1 MKIKNQVAFAL
12 STLVLSVGAAT
23 VQAQSNAPTA
33 RTPAA
38 ASPKA
43 APSPNPAI
51 SQDERRELQQ
61 RRETDR
67 IREQVQKEVNRSFG
81 FTTGLLNALLFL
93 LILFPIAGI
102 ISLWLLRRSLATQIK
117 GEVKEELVPEIK
129 TEIQKAIGPGLSS
142 AAEGPH
148 PPQPTMSGENIAQ
161 LKELISMAMATQNVI
176 SEARHTL
183 EESLN
188 AQTKTGD
195 LLKNVFEQYSQQGNE
210 FLLEG
215 RYEDAIEFYNKA
227 IQSNPE
233 DYKSWCA
240 KGVVLTKMQR
250 FDEAIQAFNQ
260 ALRINSDCADAWY
273 EKARCYAV
281 QGNIESAVENLK
293 RAIKINPQK
302 RELAKN
308 TSDFEWIHNNEWFQ
322 ELMAE
327 TAK

>member
-1 MKIKNQVAFAL
+1 MKIKNQIAFAL
-12 STLVLSVGAAT
+12 STLLLSVGAAT
-23 VQAQSNAPTA
+23 VQAQSNAPTT
-33 RTPAA
+33 RPPAA
-38 ASPKA
+38 ASPKP
-43 APSPNPAI
+43 APSPNPPL
-51 SQDERRELQQ
+51 SQRERRELQQ

-67 IREQVQKEVNRSFG
+67 IQEQVQKEVNRSFG
-81 FTTGLLNALLFL
+81 FTTGLLNTLLFL

-117 GEVKEELVPEIK
+117 GEVKQELVPEIK
-129 TEIQKAIGPGLSS
+129 TEIQKAIGPGLAS
-142 AAEGPH
+142 AAEGSH
-148 PPQPTMSGENIAQ
+148 RPQPQMSGENIAQ

-176 SEARHTL
+176 SEARQTL

-195 LLKNVFEQYSQQGNE
+195 LLKNVFEQHSQQGNE
-210 FLLEG
+210 FFLAG
-215 RYEDAIEFYNKA
+215 RYEDAIEFYKKA

-240 KGVVLTKMQR
+240 KGVVLTKLRR
-250 FDEAIQAFNQ
+250 FDEAIQALNQ
-260 ALRINSDCADAWY
+260 ALRINSDFADAWY

-293 RAIKINPQK
+293 RAIIINPEK
-302 RELAKN
+302 REIAKN
-308 TSDFEWIHNNEWFQ
+308 TSDFEAIQEHEWFQ

>member
-1 MKIKNQVAFAL
+1 
-12 STLVLSVGAAT
+12 
-23 VQAQSNAPTA
+23 
-33 RTPAA
+33 
-38 ASPKA
+38 
-43 APSPNPAI
+43 
-51 SQDERRELQQ
+51 
-61 RRETDR
+61 
-67 IREQVQKEVNRSFG
+67 VQKEVNRSFG

-117 GEVKEELVPEIK
+117 GEVKQELVPELK
-129 TEIQKAIGPGLSS
+129 TEIQKAIGPGLPS
-142 AAEGPH
+142 AAEVPH
-148 PPQPTMSGENIAQ
+148 APQPSISGENIAQ

-215 RYEDAIEFYNKA
+215 RYEDAIEFYNRA

-233 DYKSWCA
+233 DFKSWCA
-240 KGVVLTKMQR
+240 KGAVLTKMQR

-260 ALRINSDCADAWY
+260 ALRINSDFADAWY

-302 RELAKN
+302 REIAKT
-308 TSDFEWIHNNEWFQ
+308 TSDFDGIHDNEWFQ

-327 TAK
+327 SAK

>member
-12 STLVLSVGAAT
+12 STVLLSVGAAT
-23 VQAQSNAPTA
+23 VPAQSNATTA
-33 RTPAA
+33 RPPVA

-43 APSPNPAI
+43 EPSPSPAI

-61 RRETDR
+61 RREIDR
-67 IREQVQKEVNRSFG
+67 IRDQVQKEVNRSFG
-81 FTTGLLNALLFL
+81 FTTGLLNALLFI

-117 GEVKEELVPEIK
+117 SEVKQELVPEIK
-129 TEIQKAIGPGLSS
+129 TEIQKAIGPGLAS
-142 AAEGPH
+142 AAEVPH
-148 PPQPTMSGENIAQ
+148 PPQPSMSGENIAQ

-176 SEARHTL
+176 LEARHTL

-195 LLKNVFEQYSQQGNE
+195 LLKNVFEQQSPQGNE
-210 FLLEG
+210 LLLAG
-215 RYEDAIEFYNKA
+215 RYEDAIEFYNRA
-227 IQSNPE
+227 IKSNPE
-233 DYKSWCA
+233 DFKSWCA

-250 FDEAIQAFNQ
+250 FDEAIQVFNQ
-260 ALRINSDCADAWY
+260 ALRINSDFADAWY

-293 RAIKINPQK
+293 RAIKINPEK
-302 RELAKN
+302 REMAKN
-308 TSDFEWIHNNEWFQ
+308 TSDFEVILNNELFQ
-322 ELMAE
+322 ELMSE